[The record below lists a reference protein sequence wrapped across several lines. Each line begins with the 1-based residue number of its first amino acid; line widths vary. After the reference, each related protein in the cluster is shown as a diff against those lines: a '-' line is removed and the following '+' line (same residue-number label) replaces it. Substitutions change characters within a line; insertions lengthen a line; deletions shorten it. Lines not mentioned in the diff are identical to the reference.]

1 MKFIYLFFEI
11 MIIFLLFIFL
21 YTKEIII
28 IFENKNL
35 SFFRLYCFAD
45 IYIKKI

>member
-11 MIIFLLFIFL
+11 MIIFYYLFF

-45 IYIKKI
+45 IYIKKN